1 MCIRD
6 RSFGIHVAEV
16 VQFPEK
22 IVKMAKRKANEL
34 DDLKTNNEDLKKA
47 KLSLQEVNEGNI
59 RLKAL
64 LKEWI
69 AKVKEEG
76 LDDPSK
82 ISEETAQH
90 KIQELLRA
98 IASEPENENDNYL
111 KHIKALLL

>member
-1 MCIRD
+1 M
-6 RSFGIHVAEV
+6 

-34 DDLKTNNEDLKKA
+34 DDLKINNENMKKA
-47 KLSLQEVNEGNI
+47 KLSLQEVNEGNV
-59 RLKAL
+59 RLKTL

-69 AKVKEEG
+69 RKVKEEG

-82 ISEETAQH
+82 ISEEASQH

-98 IASEPENENDNYL
+98 IASESENENDNYL
-111 KHIKALLL
+111 KYIKKLLL